1 MSDPAKQYVAPAT
14 EQRVV
19 MKDIFWLGS
28 FQLNRS
34 SAYSAWFRPVS
45 KSPGFLFHAC
55 KGKEVQLKAFGRA
68 YSDER

>member
-1 MSDPAKQYVAPAT
+1 MTRATFFFICRSLGFRMNQMSDPAKQYVAPAT

-34 SAYSAWFRPVS
+34 SAYSA
-45 KSPGFLFHAC
+45 
-55 KGKEVQLKAFGRA
+55 
-68 YSDER
+68 